1 MTFPCHI
8 ALMDR
13 PQADISAAVDM
24 QSMQNMS
31 LSAASA
37 MPASGPGAPDY
48 AKLYRAE
55 AENLAL
61 AEGVYKWVGEGVE
74 DRVLARY
81 GR

>member
-1 MTFPCHI
+1 
-8 ALMDR
+8 MDR